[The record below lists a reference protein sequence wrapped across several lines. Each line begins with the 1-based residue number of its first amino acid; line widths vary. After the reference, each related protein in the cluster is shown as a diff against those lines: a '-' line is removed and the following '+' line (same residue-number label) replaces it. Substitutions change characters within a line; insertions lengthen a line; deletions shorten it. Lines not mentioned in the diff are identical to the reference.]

1 MPNSERHGGKKDGS
15 GGASGTSQPSSGG
28 GSSNSRE
35 RHRLVSKHKRHKS
48 KHSKDVGL
56 VTPEAASLGTIIKPL
71 VEYDDISSD
80 SDTFSD
86 DTAFKSDR
94 RENEE
99 RRGTDRS
106 DRLHRHRHHQHR
118 RSRDLLK
125 TKQTEKEKNQ
135 EVSKSGS
142 MKDRV
147 SGSSKRSVEGSDD
160 YGKAQLSKS
169 GSKES
174 RSSKM
179 HKEKTRKERELKSG
193 YKDRSKSHRKR
204 ETPKSYKTVASPKRR
219 SRSPHRK
226 WSDSSKQDDSPS
238 GASYGQ
244 DYDLSPP
251 RSHTSSNYDSYKKS
265 PGSTSRRQS
274 ISPPYK
280 EPSAYQSSTRSPS
293 PYSRRQRS
301 VSPYSRRRSSSY
313 ERSGS
318 YSGRSP
324 SPYGRR
330 RSSSPFLSKRSLS
343 RSPLPSRKSM
353 KSRSRSPAYS
363 RHSSS
368 HSKKKRSGSR
378 SRHSSISPVRLPL
391 NSSLGAELSRK
402 KKERAAAA
410 AAAKMDGKE
419 SKSSPIILPKKEK
432 LEVKESGL
440 ESKKLPRSIKSE
452 KSTPDTE
459 LVTVAHS
466 NPEVKHCLDTGKVRL
481 DENLQKHP
489 AKDLKAQGTKDVKP
503 VAPKEVIVTSKETET
518 SEKETL
524 PPLPTITSPPPLP
537 ATTPPPQTPPLPPLP
552 PLPAIPLQPPLPPPQ
567 PPFSQVPV
575 SSTSILPSSPHPRT
589 STLSSQTNSQPPVQ
603 VSMKTQV
610 SITAAIPHLKTSTLP
625 PLPLPPLLPGDDDM
639 DSPKETLP
647 SKPAKKEKEQRTRHL
662 LTDLPLP
669 PELPGGDPS
678 PPDSPEPKAITPP
691 QQPYKKRPKICCPRY
706 GERRQT
712 ESDWGKRCVDK
723 FDIIGIIGEGTY
735 GQVYKAKD
743 KDTGELVAL
752 KKVRLDN
759 EKEGFPIT
767 AIREIKILRQL
778 VHQSVVNMKEIVTDK
793 QDALDFKKDKGAF
806 YLVFEYMDHDL
817 MGLLESG
824 LVHFSEDHIKSF
836 MKQLMEGLDYCHK
849 KNFLHRDIKCSN
861 ILLNNSGQ
869 IKLADFG
876 LARLY
881 NSEES
886 RPYTNKVITL
896 WYRPPEL
903 LLGEERYTPAIDVWS
918 CGCILGELFT
928 KKPIFQANLELAQL
942 ELISRLCGSPCPA
955 VWPDVIKL
963 PYFNTMKPKKQ
974 YRRRLREEFS
984 FIPSAALDLL
994 DHMLTLD
1001 PSKRCTAEQT
1011 LQSDFLKDVEL
1022 SKMAPPDLPHW
1033 QDCHELWSKK
1043 RRRQRQSGIVI
1054 EDPPPSKASRKET
1067 TSGTTAEPV
1076 KNNSPAPPQP
1086 APVKAEPGPGD
1097 AVGLGDITQQLNQSE
1112 LAVLL
1117 NLLQSQTDLSIP
1129 QMAQLL
1135 NIHSNP
1141 EMQQQL
1147 EALNQSISALTEASS
1162 QQQDS
1167 ESIAPE
1173 ESLKEVPSVPVVL
1186 PPAEQ
1191 TTPEASNTPAD
1202 MQNVLAVL
1210 LSQLMKTQEPAGN
1223 LEENTNDKNSG
1234 PQGPRR
1240 TPTMPQE
1247 EAAACPPH
1255 ILPPEK
1261 RPPEPPGPPPPP
1273 PPPPLVEGDLSSAPQ
1288 ELNPAVTAALLQ
1300 LLSQPEA
1307 EPPGHLPHEHQALRP
1322 MEYST
1327 RSHPNRTYGNTDG
1340 PETGFSSADTD
1351 ERSSGPALTESLV
1364 QTPVKNRT
1372 FSGSV
1377 SHLGESNSYQG
1388 TGSVQFPGDQ
1398 DLRFT
1403 RVPLALHSV
1412 VGQPFLKSEGNSNSV
1427 VHAETKLQ
1435 NYGELGPG
1443 TTGAN
1448 SSGTTLQWGGPAQ
1461 SYGKPYRGAARVLP
1475 RGGRGRGVPY

>member
-15 GGASGTSQPSSGG
+15 GGASGTSQPSTGG

-48 KHSKDVGL
+48 KHSKDTGL
-56 VTPEAASLGTIIKPL
+56 VTPEAASLGTVIKPL

-86 DTAFKSDR
+86 DMPFKLDW
-94 RENEE
+94 RENDE

-118 RSRDLLK
+118 RSRDLLR

-142 MKDRV
+142 TKDRI
-147 SGSSKRSVEGSDD
+147 SGSSKRSAEGSDD
-160 YGKAQLSKS
+160 YGKAQVSKS
-169 GSKES
+169 SSKES
-174 RSSKM
+174 RSSKL
-179 HKEKTRKERELKSG
+179 HKEKTRKEREMKSG
-193 YKDRSKSHRKR
+193 HKDRSKSHRKR
-204 ETPKSYKTVASPKRR
+204 ETPKSYKTVDSPKRR

-251 RSHTSSNYDSYKKS
+251 RSHASSN

-274 ISPPYK
+274 VSPPYK
-280 EPSAYQSSTRSPS
+280 EPSAYQSSARSPS

-343 RSPLPSRKSM
+343 RSPIPRKSM

-410 AAAKMDGKE
+410 AAAKMDGKD
-419 SKSSPIILPKKEK
+419 SKGSPITLTKKDK
-432 LEVKESGL
+432 VEVKESGL
-440 ESKKLPRSIKSE
+440 ESKKLPRGIKSE
-452 KSTPDTE
+452 KSIPDTE
-459 LVTVAHS
+459 LINVAHS
-466 NPEVKHCLDTGKVRL
+466 NTEVKNCLDAGKVKL

-489 AKDLKAQGTKDVKP
+489 VLKDLKAQGAKDTKP
-503 VAPKEVIVTSKETET
+503 VALKEVIVTSKETET

-537 ATTPPPQTPPLPPLP
+537 STTPPPQAPPLPPLP
-552 PLPAIPLQPPLPPPQ
+552 PLPAIPQQPPLPPPQ
-567 PPFSQVPV
+567 PPSSQAPV
-575 SSTSILPSSPHPRT
+575 SSASTLPSSPHPRT

-603 VSMKTQV
+603 VSVKTQV
-610 SITAAIPHLKTSTLP
+610 SVTAAIPHLKTSTLP

-639 DSPKETLP
+639 DSPKEMIP

-678 PPDSPEPKAITPP
+678 PPDSPEPKVITPP

-778 VHQSVVNMKEIVTDK
+778 VHRSVVNMKEIVTDK

-1054 EDPPPSKASRKET
+1054 EEPPPPKASRKET
-1067 TSGTTAEPV
+1067 TSGTTVEPV
-1076 KNNSPAPPQP
+1076 KNSSPAPPQP

-1173 ESLKEVPSVPVVL
+1173 ESLKE
-1186 PPAEQ
+1186 

-1202 MQNVLAVL
+1202 MQNMLAVL

-1223 LEENTNDKNSG
+1223 LEENTSDKNSG

-1247 EAAACPPH
+1247 EAAG
-1255 ILPPEK
+1255 K
-1261 RPPEPPGPPPPP
+1261 
-1273 PPPPLVEGDLSSAPQ
+1273 Q
-1288 ELNPAVTAALLQ
+1288 T
-1300 LLSQPEA
+1300 
-1307 EPPGHLPHEHQALRP
+1307 GHE
-1322 MEYST
+1322 
-1327 RSHPNRTYGNTDG
+1327 SH
-1340 PETGFSSADTD
+1340 
-1351 ERSSGPALTESLV
+1351 
-1364 QTPVKNRT
+1364 
-1372 FSGSV
+1372 
-1377 SHLGESNSYQG
+1377 
-1388 TGSVQFPGDQ
+1388 
-1398 DLRFT
+1398 
-1403 RVPLALHSV
+1403 
-1412 VGQPFLKSEGNSNSV
+1412 
-1427 VHAETKLQ
+1427 
-1435 NYGELGPG
+1435 
-1443 TTGAN
+1443 
-1448 SSGTTLQWGGPAQ
+1448 
-1461 SYGKPYRGAARVLP
+1461 
-1475 RGGRGRGVPY
+1475 

>member
-1 MPNSERHGGKKDGS
+1 MPNSERHGSKKDGS
-15 GGASGTSQPSSGG
+15 GGASGTSQPPSGG
-28 GSSNSRE
+28 GGGSNSRE
-35 RHRLVSKHKRHKS
+35 RHRLGSKHKRHKS
-48 KHSKDVGL
+48 KHSKDSDL
-56 VTPEAASLGTIIKPL
+56 VTTPEAASLGTIIKPL

-99 RRGTDRS
+99 RRGADRS

-118 RSRDLLK
+118 RSRDALR
-125 TKQTEKEKNQ
+125 TKQTDREKNQ
-135 EVSKSGS
+135 EVSKSGAT
-142 MKDRV
+142 KDRM
-147 SGSSKRSVEGSDD
+147 SGGSRRSADGSDD
-160 YGKAQLSKS
+160 YGKAAVARGS
-169 GSKES
+169 GKES

-193 YKDRSKSHRKR
+193 HKDRSKSHRKR
-204 ETPKSYKTVASPKRR
+204 ETPKSYKTVDSPKRR

-301 VSPYSRRRSSSY
+301 GSPYSRRRSSSY

-343 RSPLPSRKSM
+343 RSPIPSRKSM

-419 SKSSPIILPKKEK
+419 SKGSPIILPKKEK

-440 ESKKLPRSIKSE
+440 ESKKLPRGIKSE

-459 LVTVAHS
+459 LVNVAHS
-466 NPEVKHCLDTGKVRL
+466 NTEVKNCLDTGKVKM

-489 AKDLKAQGTKDVKP
+489 IKDLKAQGTKDAKP
-503 VAPKEVIVTSKETET
+503 VALKEVIVTSKETET

-537 ATTPPPQTPPLPPLP
+537 STTPPPQTPPLPPLP

-575 SSTSILPSSPHPRT
+575 SSTSTLPSSPHPRT

-610 SITAAIPHLKTSTLP
+610 SVTAAIPHLKTSTLP

-639 DSPKETLP
+639 DSPKEMLP

-1054 EDPPPSKASRKET
+1054 EEPPPSKISRKET
-1067 TSGTTAEPV
+1067 TSGTSVEPV
-1076 KNNSPAPPQP
+1076 KNSSPAPPQP

-1173 ESLKEVPSVPVVL
+1173 ESLKEVPSVSVVL

-1202 MQNVLAVL
+1202 MQNMLAVL

-1223 LEENTNDKNSG
+1223 LEENTSDKNSG

-1247 EAAACPPH
+1247 EAA
-1255 ILPPEK
+1255 
-1261 RPPEPPGPPPPP
+1261 
-1273 PPPPLVEGDLSSAPQ
+1273 D
-1288 ELNPAVTAALLQ
+1288 
-1300 LLSQPEA
+1300 
-1307 EPPGHLPHEHQALRP
+1307 
-1322 MEYST
+1322 
-1327 RSHPNRTYGNTDG
+1327 
-1340 PETGFSSADTD
+1340 
-1351 ERSSGPALTESLV
+1351 
-1364 QTPVKNRT
+1364 
-1372 FSGSV
+1372 
-1377 SHLGESNSYQG
+1377 SNSRDG
-1388 TGSVQFPGDQ
+1388 
-1398 DLRFT
+1398 L
-1403 RVPLALHSV
+1403 
-1412 VGQPFLKSEGNSNSV
+1412 
-1427 VHAETKLQ
+1427 
-1435 NYGELGPG
+1435 
-1443 TTGAN
+1443 
-1448 SSGTTLQWGGPAQ
+1448 
-1461 SYGKPYRGAARVLP
+1461 
-1475 RGGRGRGVPY
+1475 